1 MRKGLIIL
9 ILAAM
14 LIPSSDVRAQYLRKE
29 YPISLYYVGNGSANL
44 KVSVNRI
51 SDLEGADFL
60 FVELPSLTFC
70 VFQNPHK
77 ESELVYSLN
86 PLLWC
91 LNTAVFA
98 MGSDSSGMNLA
109 EFFYTFTER
118 FINSKFDVRVLTN
131 TYVTFGLDHD
141 YLFSRSGGL
150 GLRGEF
156 SCGLKHSIGNCSM
169 RFLYDMES
177 IDFSRLYRGVA
188 RNSFRID
195 FSFAP
200 QGNSIAQY
208 IYYCGSKARIREGW

>member
-77 ESELVYSLN
+77 E
-86 PLLWC
+86 
-91 LNTAVFA
+91 
-98 MGSDSSGMNLA
+98 
-109 EFFYTFTER
+109 
-118 FINSKFDVRVLTN
+118 
-131 TYVTFGLDHD
+131 
-141 YLFSRSGGL
+141 
-150 GLRGEF
+150 
-156 SCGLKHSIGNCSM
+156 
-169 RFLYDMES
+169 
-177 IDFSRLYRGVA
+177 
-188 RNSFRID
+188 
-195 FSFAP
+195 
-200 QGNSIAQY
+200 
-208 IYYCGSKARIREGW
+208 

>member
-9 ILAAM
+9 VLAAM
-14 LIPSSDVRAQYLRKE
+14 LIPSSDVDAQYLKKE
-29 YPISLYYVGNGSANL
+29 YPITLYYVKNGVANL
-44 KVSVNRI
+44 KVSVNRL

-91 LNTAVFA
+91 LNAAVFA

-118 FINSKFDVRVLTN
+118 FINTKFDVRVLPN
-131 TYVTFGLDHD
+131 TCITFGLDHD
-141 YLFSRSGGL
+141 YLFSGSGGL
-150 GLRGEF
+150 GFRGEF
-156 SCGLKHSIGNCSM
+156 GFGLKHSIGDCSM
-169 RFLYDMES
+169 RLLYDMES
-177 IDFSRLYRGVA
+177 LDFSKHYRGVA
-188 RNSFRID
+188 QNSFRID

-208 IYYCGSKARIREGW
+208 VYYCGSKERIREGW